1 GVTGARRRPPRRAG
15 ARPWGGTGS
24 RARRRLL
31 ARRPL
36 AELPREVPRGEPHA
50 QENAGA
56 VGAVPRAW
64 GPVGGAARHRSR
76 PVQRRLL
83 ARCVRGTVPAA
94 PASRHLAQSGARRGR
109 AASRR
114 GAGCRDRKS
123 TRLNSS
129 HGSISYAVFCLKKT
143 TKGKEPTR
151 LMLNDTAT
159 ALA

>member
-1 GVTGARRRPPRRAG
+1 MSVLNLSGRILPLFFFFFFKAEDGIRDKLVTGVQTCALPILPRNGSLGVTGARRRPPRRAG

-76 PVQRRLL
+76 PVQRR
-83 ARCVRGTVPAA
+83 
-94 PASRHLAQSGARRGR
+94 QIGR
-109 AASRR
+109 A
-114 GAGCRDRKS
+114 
-123 TRLNSS
+123 
-129 HGSISYAVFCLKKT
+129 
-143 TKGKEPTR
+143 
-151 LMLNDTAT
+151 
-159 ALA
+159 

>member
-1 GVTGARRRPPRRAG
+1 MGGVGVTGARRRPPRRAG

-64 GPVGGAARHRSR
+64 GPAGGAARHRSR

-94 PASRHLAQSGARRGR
+94 PASRHLAQSGAR
-109 AASRR
+109 
-114 GAGCRDRKS
+114 DRKS

-129 HGSISYAVFCLKKT
+129 HGYISYAVFCLKKKKT
-143 TKGKEPTR
+143 PSP
-151 LMLNDTAT
+151 DD
-159 ALA
+159 LAVQLAR